1 MKLLRTFAARRNSG
15 VECVSKHHV
24 PRVSGQ
30 YRPHLN
36 RHLGVA
42 DASAR
47 VGEAEGAAGSE
58 PKELALPNGDSAY
71 RGKRGRHTAPTH
83 DHLDRTPP
91 RYCLLQH
98 SRHRMARGL
107 RLFLSSSWPLVLMRG
122 EIAAAPQQEPRAA
135 AHDTVLVWR

>member
-15 VECVSKHHV
+15 VECVFKHHV

-58 PKELALPNGDSAY
+58 PKELALPNGDLRIGAKEEGTLRQHMITWTERLRDTAY
-71 RGKRGRHTAPTH
+71 YSIPATE
-83 DHLDRTPP
+83 
-91 RYCLLQH
+91 
-98 SRHRMARGL
+98 
-107 RLFLSSSWPLVLMRG
+107 WPG
-122 EIAAAPQQEPRAA
+122 G
-135 AHDTVLVWR
+135 